1 MPEVVSDTSPL
12 QYLYQAE
19 HLDLLPALYREI
31 IVPEGVSEEI
41 AAGRCLGHSLPDLAA
56 LDWIRIEPAP
66 HRRILLLSTDLGK
79 GEREV
84 LSLVADRPGAVALL
98 DDGLA
103 RRMAA
108 RLGIAFTGTLGVLL
122 RAKAAGHVDAVAPI
136 VDRLESLGFRLA
148 AMTRAAILELA
159 GET

>member
-1 MPEVVSDTSPL
+1 MPEVVADTSPL

-19 HLDLLPALYREI
+19 CLDLLPTLYQVI
-31 IVPEGVSEEI
+31 IVPEGVAEEI
-41 AAGRCLGHSLPDLAA
+41 GAGRSLGHSLPNLAA
-56 LDWIRIEPAP
+56 LDWVQIEPVP
-66 HRRILLLSTDLGK
+66 HRRILLLATDLGK

-84 LSLVADRPGAVALL
+84 LSLVVDRPGAVALI

-108 RLGIAFTGTLGVLL
+108 HLGIAFTGTLGVLL
-122 RAKAAGHVDAVAPI
+122 RAKATGQVDAVAPI
-136 VDRLESLGFRLA
+136 VDQLESLGFQLD

>member
-19 HLDLLPALYREI
+19 CLDLLPTLYRTI
-31 IVPEGVSEEI
+31 LVPGGVAEEI
-41 AAGRCLGHSLPDLAA
+41 ALGRSLGHSLPDLAA
-56 LDWIRIEPAP
+56 LDWVRIEAVP
-66 HRRILLLSTDLGK
+66 HQRTLLLAADLGK

-84 LSLVADRPGAVALL
+84 LSLVAERSDAVALL

-108 RLGIAFTGTLGVLL
+108 HLGVPFTGTLGVLL
-122 RAKAAGHVDAVAPI
+122 RAKAAGHIGAVAPI
-136 VDRLESLGFRLA
+136 VDRLEALGFRLDA
-148 AMTRAAILELA
+148 VTRTAILELA

>member
-19 HLDLLPALYREI
+19 RLDLLPSLYQQI
-31 IVPEGVSEEI
+31 VVPEGVAEEI
-41 AAGRCLGHSLPDLAA
+41 AAGRALGHSLPDLTA
-56 LDWIRIEPAP
+56 LGWVRIEAVP
-66 HRRILLLSTDLGK
+66 HRRILLLATDLGK

-108 RLGIAFTGTLGVLL
+108 HLGVPFTGTLGVLL
-122 RAKAAGHVDAVAPI
+122 RAKAAGYIDSVAPI
-136 VDRLESLGFRLA
+136 VDRLEALGFRLDA
-148 AMTRAAILELA
+148 VTRIAILELA
-159 GET
+159 QEG

>member
-19 HLDLLPALYREI
+19 CLDLLPRLYQAI
-31 IVPEGVSEEI
+31 IVPEGVAEEI
-41 AAGRCLGHSLPDLAA
+41 AAGRSLGYSLPDLAA
-56 LDWIRIEPAP
+56 LDWVRIEPVP
-66 HRRILLLSTDLGK
+66 NRRILLLATDLGK

-84 LSLVADRPGAVALL
+84 LSLVADRPGAVALI

-108 RLGIAFTGTLGVLL
+108 HLGISFTGTLGVLL
-122 RAKAAGHVDAVAPI
+122 RAKAAGHIAVVAPI
-136 VDRLESLGFRLA
+136 VDQLQALGFRLDA
-148 AMTRAAILELA
+148 VTRTAILALA
-159 GET
+159 KEA